1 MTIAARWC
9 RTVLA
14 AAVLSAP
21 LPAAAVPPA
30 PGSLLAP
37 VTPACVSSP
46 FGPRRR
52 IGPSAPAAFH
62 RGIDLP
68 APAGAP
74 VHAAA
79 AGTVASIHRRGPGGL
94 ELILQHP
101 DGWQTVYSHLGRVT
115 PALAEGKSAIK
126 AGEIVGVVG
135 HSGVTYGMHLFFEV
149 LVDGTPV
156 DPAPLVNVSPC
167 AYPR

>member
-1 MTIAARWC
+1 MNLAPPWC

-14 AAVLSAP
+14 GALLSTP
-21 LPAAAVPPA
+21 LPSAAAPPD
-30 PGSLLAP
+30 PGTLLAP

-94 ELILQHP
+94 ELILRHP
-101 DGWQTVYSHLGRVT
+101 DGTQTVYAHLGRVT
-115 PALAEGKSAIK
+115 PALAEGKSDIK
-126 AGEIVGVVG
+126 AGEIIGVVG

-149 LVDGTPV
+149 LVNGAPV

-167 AYPR
+167 G

>member
-1 MTIAARWC
+1 MPNASRLTRRAALWC
-9 RTVLA
+9 RTALA
-14 AAVLSAP
+14 GALLSTP
-21 LPAAAVPPA
+21 LPSAASPPE

-79 AGTVASIHRRGPGGL
+79 AGTVVSIHRRGPGGL
-94 ELILQHP
+94 E
-101 DGWQTVYSHLGRVT
+101 
-115 PALAEGKSAIK
+115 
-126 AGEIVGVVG
+126 
-135 HSGVTYGMHLFFEV
+135 
-149 LVDGTPV
+149 
-156 DPAPLVNVSPC
+156 
-167 AYPR
+167 